1 MASVCAA
8 CGNHFPDPRPGVCVV
23 CADERQWLPPGG
35 QRWTTLAELAAAG
48 HASDVREVEPGLTG
62 IGTDPAVAIGQR
74 SLLVATPGG
83 NVLWD
88 PSGFIDDAA
97 VAAVRA
103 AGGLSFVTASHP
115 HFYGA
120 IGEWAGAFGAEIL
133 VPADDAGWLRPGPG
147 ASVRTWA
154 GTLDVLP
161 GVTLIQC
168 GGHFPGS
175 AVLHWAAGA
184 DGRGALLS
192 GDTIFVTPGED
203 RVTFVWSAPNRLP
216 LSEAAVTG
224 VWDAVRPYRFD
235 RIYGGWWSPVLRTD
249 AWETVRRSA
258 ARYIEH
264 LRGTASAGPARSASP
279 SVLAHGPGGR
289 GGLPAQLVHAGVHAR
304 ARRRLDP
311 PEFQLGPPGFAGLAG
326 IPPPFPVGDPV
337 LQDRLDGIAPAP
349 PREPDRPAVR
359 PGVNLDRL
367 AVHPVHAVPPSRRRP
382 QCQPGEPGRPAC
394 RCRGGGRR
402 AAPSQ

>member
-62 IGTDPAVAIGQR
+62 IGADPPVAIGQR
-74 SLLVATPGG
+74 SLLVATSAG

-103 AGGLSFVTASHP
+103 AGGLNFVTASHP

-120 IGEWAGAFGAEIL
+120 IAEWAGAFGAEIL

-147 ASVRTWA
+147 RLGPDLGRDAGRAARGDADPVRRA
-154 GTLDVLP
+154 LP
-161 GVTLIQC
+161 GQRRAAL
-168 GGHFPGS
+168 G
-175 AVLHWAAGA
+175 AGA
-184 DGRGALLS
+184 EGRGVLLS

-235 RIYGGWWSPVLRTD
+235 RIYGGWWAPVLRTD

-258 ARYIEH
+258 TRYIEH
-264 LRGTASAGPARSASP
+264 LRGTA
-279 SVLAHGPGGR
+279 
-289 GGLPAQLVHAGVHAR
+289 
-304 ARRRLDP
+304 
-311 PEFQLGPPGFAGLAG
+311 
-326 IPPPFPVGDPV
+326 
-337 LQDRLDGIAPAP
+337 
-349 PREPDRPAVR
+349 
-359 PGVNLDRL
+359 
-367 AVHPVHAVPPSRRRP
+367 
-382 QCQPGEPGRPAC
+382 
-394 RCRGGGRR
+394 
-402 AAPSQ
+402 